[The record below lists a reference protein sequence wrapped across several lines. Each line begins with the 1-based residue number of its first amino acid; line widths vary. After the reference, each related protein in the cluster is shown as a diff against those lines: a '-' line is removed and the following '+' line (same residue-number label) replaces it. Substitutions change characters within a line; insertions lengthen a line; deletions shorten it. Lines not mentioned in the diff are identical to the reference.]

1 VWPAGACRRFE
12 DGVEREGEG
21 EDAVSNTSVIILGAS
36 PQRWRFGN
44 KAVRC
49 YSDAGYRVYPVHL
62 QAAEVEGIPV
72 SRTIA
77 EVPARAELLLLY
89 VRPEIGEECIAE
101 AEGRGVRRVYLNPG
115 TSSAELVRRIEALGM
130 EAIDA
135 CAIVALG
142 RSPSEFPD

>member
-1 VWPAGACRRFE
+1 M
-12 DGVEREGEG
+12 
-21 EDAVSNTSVIILGAS
+21 SNTNVIILGAS

-49 YSDAGYRVYPVHL
+49 YREAGYRVFPVHL
-62 QAAEVEGIPV
+62 DATEVEGIPV

-77 EVPARAELLLLY
+77 EVPERAELLLLY
-89 VRPEIGEECIAE
+89 VRPGIGEKCIDE
-101 AEGRGVRRVYLNPG
+101 APGRGVRRVFLNPG
-115 TSSAELVRRIEALGM
+115 TSSPELIRKIEALGM
-130 EAIDA
+130 EAIDG